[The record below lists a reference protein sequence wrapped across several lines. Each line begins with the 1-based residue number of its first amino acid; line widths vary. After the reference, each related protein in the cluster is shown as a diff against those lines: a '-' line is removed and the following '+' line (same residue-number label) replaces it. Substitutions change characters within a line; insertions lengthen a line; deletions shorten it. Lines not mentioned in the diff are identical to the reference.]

1 MHSTV
6 HQKYLQTFEKISL
19 RIKLKNFFSQFAQHL
34 NLDSGGVM
42 NMLGD

>member
-19 RIKLKNFFSQFAQHL
+19 RVKLKNFFQSQFAQHL
-34 NLDSGGVM
+34 NFSGGVM
-42 NMLGD
+42 NLLGD